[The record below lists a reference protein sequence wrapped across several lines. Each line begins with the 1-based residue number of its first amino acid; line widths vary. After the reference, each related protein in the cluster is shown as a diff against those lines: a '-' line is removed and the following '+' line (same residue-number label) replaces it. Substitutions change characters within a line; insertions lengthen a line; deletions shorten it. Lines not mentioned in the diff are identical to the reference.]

1 MNLYSS
7 NLAPVKD
14 IQITGEYRPAF
25 AFPLIGQPQHL
36 QPGVV
41 QRQLINFYTIKL
53 VRLKK
58 WTQFI
63 Y

>member
-14 IQITGEYRPAF
+14 LQTTGEYQPAC
-25 AFPLIGQPQHL
+25 AVPIVGQPQHL
-36 QPGVV
+36 QPAVV
-41 QRQLINFYTIKL
+41 QRQLINFYTIRL

-58 WTQFI
+58 WTRTLR
-63 Y
+63 